1 MATDLQGSWST
12 TRLGEAVDQL
22 AGFAFKSHQYVESGE
37 GIRLLRGDN
46 IAPGSLRW
54 NGCRDYPSELVSELD
69 QYQLRNGD
77 VVIAMDRPWIVAG
90 LKVAR
95 IRQEDL
101 PALLV
106 QRVTRLRAREDID
119 GDFIWACVRSPTFI
133 TYLRAE
139 TTGTAVPHISGKQIG
154 SFRLELPPVAEQR
167 AIASV
172 IETLDDKIESNRRLG
187 NAIWNVITEE
197 FRRACPIVGGGG
209 ATLSDLA
216 TVVMGQ
222 APPGSSYI
230 DAPAEGALPMIQG
243 NGGFGVHFVEPTVW
257 TTAPTKVVAPGTP
270 LMTVRAPVG
279 SVNQAASEICLGRGV
294 AGLVST
300 RPVLVECLLREL
312 QRVDGW
318 VAHESGTIYPSVN
331 RNQIAGLPIGSLP
344 EAKAETFEEWA
355 TPMAGEVRVLERESH
370 TLVAIR
376 DALLPKLVSGQ
387 IRVPLSDDPEEQLG
401 AAAEGLEIAEGAA

>member
-1 MATDLQGSWST
+1 MAGRTLADLCTHLVDCPHKTAPLADAPHGYAVGT
-12 TRLGEAVDQL
+12 TAIGVDGTIAFNRARPVNAITYEAWTARATPKPGDLILCREAPVGPVAVVPEDPKVCLGQRTV
-22 AGFAFKSHQYVESGE
+22 
-37 GIRLLRGDN
+37 LLRPDPRF
-46 IAPGSLRW
+46 ADYRWLAYRLRSPETQASMRSQAEGSTVVHLNVSDVRGLRV
-54 NGCRDYPSELVSELD
+54 EV
-69 QYQLRNGD
+69 
-77 VVIAMDRPWIVAG
+77 
-90 LKVAR
+90 
-95 IRQEDL
+95 
-101 PALLV
+101 PAL
-106 QRVTRLRAREDID
+106 E
-119 GDFIWACVRSPTFI
+119 
-133 TYLRAE
+133 
-139 TTGTAVPHISGKQIG
+139 
-154 SFRLELPPVAEQR
+154 EQR
-167 AIASV
+167 AIVSV
-172 IETLDDKIESNRRLG
+172 LGTLDDKIESNRRLG